1 MPAPDRSDASVLESI
16 GIINAL
22 RRGTVPAQGLGR
34 FAVGLSVEEEVIAD
48 QLDLVSRG
56 GADIKFIRG
65 EYGSGKT
72 FLIARTLEIAR
83 KKGFVTAH
91 VAISP
96 VSPLHRLRS
105 LYAQIAT
112 SLYAGG
118 EQQAFRSI
126 IDAWLYAIEQRV
138 SAREGVPVPADRLE
152 ELTIR
157 EVESALS
164 EISLLNAPVAAVIR
178 TYYQANNAADFR
190 TSQAAIGWLC
200 GDPNIGRDLRQ
211 KAGIRGDIGD
221 SSIFAL
227 LEALPIFVTGAGY
240 QGCVV
245 AIDELEIT
253 QTFARNLRERG
264 FQNLVR
270 IIDAIDGGLLPRWYL
285 LCAGTPMLYDGP
297 RGMRPI
303 TPLYDRIGQTPIVS
317 EFPNPRQPQILLKP
331 FSPDRLE
338 EVAQRIAIIYEE
350 AYGEVDRGRISHRFI
365 RTMVNRVSTAFGGR
379 IDIIPRLF
387 LKEFVDV
394 LDKCDLYPEYDPMI
408 VYQTNPLDLQELL
421 SEEEKA
427 VMEIRF

>member
-1 MPAPDRSDASVLESI
+1 MQAPDISDASVLESI

-34 FAVGLSVEEEVIAD
+34 FAVGLSTEEQVIAD
-48 QLDLVSRG
+48 QMDLVAMG

-72 FLIARTLEIAR
+72 FLIARALEIAR

-112 SLYAGG
+112 SLHAGG

-126 IDAWLYAIEQRV
+126 IDAWLFGIEQRV
-138 SAREGVPVPADRLE
+138 SAREGAAIPVDRLE
-152 ELTIR
+152 ELTLR
-157 EVESALS
+157 EVEFALAD
-164 EISLLNAPVAAVIR
+164 ISLLNAPIAAVIR
-178 TYYQANNAADFR
+178 TYYLANNAADFR

-221 SSIFAL
+221 SSIFPL
-227 LEALPIFVTGAGY
+227 LEALPVFVTGAGY
-240 QGCVV
+240 KGCVV

-253 QTFARNLRERG
+253 QTFPRNLRERG

-285 LCAGTPMLYDGP
+285 ICAGTPMLYDGP

-303 TPLYDRIGQTPIVS
+303 TPLYDRIGQTPKDG

-338 EVAQRIAIIYEE
+338 EVAQRIASVYEE
-350 AYGEVDRGRISHRFI
+350 AYGEVDRSRISHRFI

-379 IDIIPRLF
+379 IDVIPRVF

-394 LDKCDLYPEYDPMI
+394 LDKCDLYPDYDPMT
-408 VYQTNPLDLQELL
+408 VYQTDSQDLQEILTD
-421 SEEEKA
+421 EEKA
-427 VMEIRF
+427 VMQIRF